1 MHRAVES
8 AAYADSER
16 RAERMEMM
24 RFLVDELRVDVNA
37 IDVPEGKKYPN
48 HWITPMAYAV
58 IAKDGEGDGGEEVVR
73 FCLT

>member
-1 MHRAVES
+1 
-8 AAYADSER
+8 
-16 RAERMEMM
+16 MEMM